1 MRTLR
6 DTDYF
11 PSPDQL
17 ERCSLGFPS
26 ERAQESTRA
35 SVGTAAKM
43 ALPPRTRA
51 RPNGQPDPASTIER
65 KPPRNV
71 KFACTMEKSAPHR
84 VLAARGWREV
94 DDDSWDWDVMW
105 ADTGWV
111 HDNVTYNVTTQ
122 PQRLRENQ
130 RVNHFPNH
138 VELTR
143 KDLMAKNLK
152 RAVKAAAKDPGG
164 RFGADPSAFDV
175 VPTTYILP
183 NEGAMMLREF
193 RERGGMWIM
202 KPIGRAQGK
211 GIWIAS
217 RPSQIESWLKER
229 GTGKAENC
237 CYENYVAQRYLDDPY
252 LVGGKKFDIRLYA
265 VCLSYN
271 PLKVY
276 LYREGFARFTNARYS
291 MSKAD
296 IDNPYVHLTNHAIQ
310 KKDEAY
316 DAETTD
322 LKWSIGELKRF
333 MTTKHGAEAV
343 NACFAGIQ
351 SIIVNSLRSVSNV
364 IINDKH
370 CFEMYGYDVMLDAD
384 LKPWL
389 IEVNAS
395 PSMSSDTQTDHDLK
409 FGLLDDMLTVV
420 DVENHFAG
428 RAPRRV
434 GGFDLICENG
444 AEVRGEEFGALP
456 TMLGTHND
464 RLESLKRLRRWC
476 MRGDVTKADAA
487 SK

>member
-1 MRTLR
+1 M
-6 DTDYF
+6 D
-11 PSPDQL
+11 
-17 ERCSLGFPS
+17 
-26 ERAQESTRA
+26 
-35 SVGTAAKM
+35 
-43 ALPPRTRA
+43 A
-51 RPNGQPDPASTIER
+51 RPRDA
-65 KPPRNV
+65 
-71 KFACTMEKSAPHR
+71 
-84 VLAARGWREV
+84 
-94 DDDSWDWDVMW
+94 
-105 ADTGWV
+105 
-111 HDNVTYNVTTQ
+111 
-122 PQRLRENQ
+122 
-130 RVNHFPNH
+130 
-138 VELTR
+138 
-143 KDLMAKNLK
+143 
-152 RAVKAAAKDPGG
+152 
-164 RFGADPSAFDV
+164 
-175 VPTTYILP
+175 
-183 NEGAMMLREF
+183 
-193 RERGGMWIM
+193 
-202 KPIGRAQGK
+202 
-211 GIWIAS
+211 
-217 RPSQIESWLKER
+217 
-229 GTGKAENC
+229 KAENC

-252 LVGGKKFDIRLYA
+252 LVGGKKFDMRLYA

-428 RAPRRV
+428 RAPRPRGRV
-434 GGFDLICENG
+434 RPDLRERRRSARRG
-444 AEVRGEEFGALP
+444 VRGAA
-456 TMLGTHND
+456 H
-464 RLESLKRLRRWC
+464 
-476 MRGDVTKADAA
+476 DARHA
-487 SK
+487 QRQAGEPEAAQEVVHAEGRDEGGCGVEMK

>member
-1 MRTLR
+1 MR
-6 DTDYF
+6 D
-11 PSPDQL
+11 
-17 ERCSLGFPS
+17 
-26 ERAQESTRA
+26 
-35 SVGTAAKM
+35 
-43 ALPPRTRA
+43 
-51 RPNGQPDPASTIER
+51 
-65 KPPRNV
+65 
-71 KFACTMEKSAPHR
+71 
-84 VLAARGWREV
+84 
-94 DDDSWDWDVMW
+94 
-105 ADTGWV
+105 
-111 HDNVTYNVTTQ
+111 
-122 PQRLRENQ
+122 
-130 RVNHFPNH
+130 
-138 VELTR
+138 
-143 KDLMAKNLK
+143 
-152 RAVKAAAKDPGG
+152 
-164 RFGADPSAFDV
+164 
-175 VPTTYILP
+175 
-183 NEGAMMLREF
+183 
-193 RERGGMWIM
+193 
-202 KPIGRAQGK
+202 
-211 GIWIAS
+211 
-217 RPSQIESWLKER
+217 R
-229 GTGKAENC
+229 GTQKAENC

-252 LVGGKKFDIRLYA
+252 LVGGKKFDMRIYA

-316 DAETTD
+316 DADISD
-322 LKWSIGELKRF
+322 LKWSILELKRF

-409 FGLLDDMLTVV
+409 FGLLDDMLTLV

-444 AEVRGEEFGALP
+444 AETRGEEFGALP
-456 TMLGTHND
+456 TMLGTRND

-476 MRGDVTKADAA
+476 TRGDPAKPGDAA
-487 SK
+487 SKERDDEGVRGTRRDAR